1 MGIFK
6 FDAPY
11 PCKYNGSDSG
21 LQVHLPLPRNVE
33 RQWVNMFS
41 SATEMITSDKE
52 VNRPTVSDVRNANE
66 HDDRLMSVDD
76 CDNIEGRGRL
86 VIRLTG
92 LLIASV

>member
-1 MGIFK
+1 MR
-6 FDAPY
+6 A
-11 PCKYNGSDSG
+11 
-21 LQVHLPLPRNVE
+21 R
-33 RQWVNMFS
+33 VNMFS
-41 SATEMITSDKE
+41 SATKMITSDKE
-52 VNRPTVSDVRNANE
+52 INRPTVSDVKNANE